1 MAEMRHSHALLLG
14 GDREQQ
20 PEQEQQQQQQQQQ
33 QQEEE
38 ADHLDAVAAYDGDG
52 DGGEKRGGSGA
63 RAEPMEEGVHMFA
76 TLLKMFIGS
85 GVLFL
90 PRAFA
95 NGGWL
100 FSCVAMAFC
109 ALVTGVCILR
119 LVECRQA
126 VKGSYG
132 FLGQRAAGIWGR
144 RAVDVSVV
152 LSQAGFCCVYIV
164 FIARN
169 ALQLL
174 NTGRCWLGGE
184 WLWLLILLEWPL
196 FTPLTWIRNL
206 ASFGPTNV
214 AADVFI
220 MGGLAGVLAWCAQ
233 GFATAPAGGAPLAVP
248 AFAADTFALTLGT
261 AVYAFEGV
269 GMVVPVYEAL
279 SPRAQARFPYTM
291 SATVAFIAA
300 LYITV
305 GLVPYLFVQGVLHE
319 KVADA
324 VTLNLPRVWWSYGI
338 QAGFCAALTFSYPL
352 MMHPAMQI
360 MERAAAPYIF
370 VLRKGGKGLGEAAA
384 SPLADNDDGG
394 VDGGSDG
401 GSDGSGACGG
411 LSNQARSN
419 AFRGMVVAV
428 SLLVAFAGSTQLD
441 NFVSLI
447 GCFCCTPLAFI
458 YPCYFHLRLCK
469 PTGFAYWTDWAIIV
483 FGIGVFFFS
492 TYEAI
497 VGWSVTTINPCV

>member
-1 MAEMRHSHALLLG
+1 MAEVQLRGAGASSHSAEALLLSSDG
-14 GDREQQ
+14 GGGGGRGGGGGGGGGSDDADEWLASN
-20 PEQEQQQQQQQQQ
+20 
-33 QQEEE
+33 EEE
-38 ADHLDAVAAYDGDG
+38 PDHLDAVAAYDGDAA
-52 DGGEKRGGSGA
+52 DGADGVAQKRGSGGGGA
-63 RAEPMEEGVHMFA
+63 RAEPMEEGLHMFA

-100 FSCVAMAFC
+100 FSCVAMAIC
-109 ALVTGVCILR
+109 ALITGICILR

-126 VKGSYG
+126 VRGSYG
-132 FLGQRAAGIWGR
+132 YLGLRAAGVWGR

-169 ALQLL
+169 VLQLL

-220 MGGLAGVLAWCAQ
+220 MGGLTGVLVWCAQ
-233 GFATAPAGGAPLAVP
+233 GFASAPAGGAPLAVP
-248 AFAADTFALTLGT
+248 LFARDTFALTLGT
-261 AVYAFEGV
+261 AIYAFEGV

-305 GLVPYLFVQGVLHE
+305 GLVPYLFVEGLRHE
-319 KVADA
+319 VVADA
-324 VTLNLPRVWWSYGI
+324 ITLNLPRVWWSCECRG
-338 QAGFCAALTFSYPL
+338 G
-352 MMHPAMQI
+352 
-360 MERAAAPYIF
+360 APRR
-370 VLRKGGKGLGEAAA
+370 VK
-384 SPLADNDDGG
+384 
-394 VDGGSDG
+394 
-401 GSDGSGACGG
+401 
-411 LSNQARSN
+411 
-419 AFRGMVVAV
+419 M
-428 SLLVAFAGSTQLD
+428 
-441 NFVSLI
+441 
-447 GCFCCTPLAFI
+447 
-458 YPCYFHLRLCK
+458 
-469 PTGFAYWTDWAIIV
+469 
-483 FGIGVFFFS
+483 
-492 TYEAI
+492 
-497 VGWSVTTINPCV
+497 

>member
-1 MAEMRHSHALLLG
+1 MHVSLSAGDDAEEPASLLSG
-14 GDREQQ
+14 EGQQ
-20 PEQEQQQQQQQQQ
+20 PPDAGDVGELPL
-33 QQEEE
+33 E
-38 ADHLDAVAAYDGDG
+38 AEWGDEDGDG
-52 DGGEKRGGSGA
+52 DGDGDGKTR
-63 RAEPMEEGVHMFA
+63 RAPAPAPPMEEGLHMFA

-100 FSCVAMAFC
+100 FSSVAMAFC
-109 ALVTGVCILR
+109 ALITGVCILR

-126 VKGSYG
+126 VRGSYG
-132 FLGQRAAGIWGR
+132 YLGFRAAGVWGR
-144 RAVDVSVV
+144 RAVDASVV

-169 ALQLL
+169 VLQLL
-174 NTGRCWLGGE
+174 NTGGCWVDGS

-196 FTPLTWIRNL
+196 FTPLTWVRNL

-220 MGGLAGVLAWCAQ
+220 MGGLLGVVAWCAQ
-233 GFATAPAGGAPLAVP
+233 GFASAPAGATLSVPL
-248 AFAADTFALTLGT
+248 FKEGTFALTLGT
-261 AVYAFEGV
+261 AIYAFEGV
-269 GMVVPVYEAL
+269 GMVVPVYESL
-279 SPRAQARFPYTM
+279 STRAQGRFKYTM
-291 SATVAFIAA
+291 SATVVFIAA

-305 GLVPYLFVQGVLHE
+305 GLVPYLFVEGLRHDV
-319 KVADA
+319 VADA
-324 VTLNLPRVWWSYGI
+324 VTLNLPRVWWSYLI

-360 MERAAAPYIF
+360 LERAAAPHIF
-370 VLRKGGKGLGEAAA
+370 RRRRGGGGGGSAGVGAAGDGLLVAMDGGGEASG
-384 SPLADNDDGG
+384 SPPW
-394 VDGGSDG
+394 
-401 GSDGSGACGG
+401 
-411 LSNQARSN
+411 LSNRLRSN
-419 AFRGMVVAV
+419 AFRGFVVFV
-428 SLLVAFAGSTQLD
+428 TLLVAYVGSTQLD

-458 YPCYFHLRLCK
+458 YPCWFHIKLCK
-469 PTGFAYWTDWAIIV
+469 PTGSALAVDWAIIV
-483 FGIGVFFFS
+483 FGVGVFFFS

-497 VGWSVTTINPCV
+497 AGWSVTVINPCV

>member
-1 MAEMRHSHALLLG
+1 MTKSISSARLLVEV
-14 GDREQQ
+14 DRDEGVDYDSACAGAGAAAS
-20 PEQEQQQQQQQQQ
+20 
-33 QQEEE
+33 EEE
-38 ADHLDAVAAYDGDG
+38 PDVLDAVAAYDGD
-52 DGGEKRGGSGA
+52 DAADASSAAARKPSA
-63 RAEPMEEGVHMFA
+63 RAEPLEEGLHMFA

-100 FSCVAMAFC
+100 FSCVAMAAC
-109 ALVTGVCILR
+109 ALITGVCILR

-126 VKGSYG
+126 VRGSYG
-132 FLGQRAAGIWGR
+132 YLGFRAAGAWGR
-144 RAVDVSVV
+144 RAVDASVV

-169 ALQLL
+169 VLQLL

-206 ASFGPTNV
+206 ASFGATNV

-220 MGGLAGVLAWCAQ
+220 MGGLAGVVAWCAQ
-233 GFATAPAGGAPLAVP
+233 GFAAVPAGGPPLAVP
-248 AFAADTFALTLGT
+248 AFAPATFALTLGT

-305 GLVPYLFVQGVLHE
+305 GLVPYLFVEGVRHE
-319 KVADA
+319 VVADA
-324 VTLNLPRVWWSYGI
+324 ITLNLPRVWWS
-338 QAGFCAALTFSYPL
+338 C
-352 MMHPAMQI
+352 
-360 MERAAAPYIF
+360 E
-370 VLRKGGKGLGEAAA
+370 
-384 SPLADNDDGG
+384 
-394 VDGGSDG
+394 
-401 GSDGSGACGG
+401 
-411 LSNQARSN
+411 
-419 AFRGMVVAV
+419 
-428 SLLVAFAGSTQLD
+428 
-441 NFVSLI
+441 
-447 GCFCCTPLAFI
+447 
-458 YPCYFHLRLCK
+458 
-469 PTGFAYWTDWAIIV
+469 
-483 FGIGVFFFS
+483 
-492 TYEAI
+492 
-497 VGWSVTTINPCV
+497 

>member
-1 MAEMRHSHALLLG
+1 MTKSISSARLLVEV
-14 GDREQQ
+14 DRDEGVDFDSAGAGAGAS
-20 PEQEQQQQQQQQQ
+20 
-33 QQEEE
+33 EEE
-38 ADHLDAVAAYDGDG
+38 PDVLDAVAAYDGD
-52 DGGEKRGGSGA
+52 DAADASSAAARKPSA
-63 RAEPMEEGVHMFA
+63 RAEPLEEGLHMFA

-100 FSCVAMAFC
+100 FSCVAMAAC
-109 ALVTGVCILR
+109 ALITGVCILR

-126 VKGSYG
+126 VRGSYG
-132 FLGQRAAGIWGR
+132 YLGFRAAGAWGR
-144 RAVDVSVV
+144 RAVDASVV

-169 ALQLL
+169 VLQLL

-206 ASFGPTNV
+206 ASFGATNV

-220 MGGLAGVLAWCAQ
+220 MGGLAGVVAWCAQ

-248 AFAADTFALTLGT
+248 AFDADTFALTLGT

-305 GLVPYLFVQGVLHE
+305 GLVPYLFVEGVRHE
-319 KVADA
+319 VVADA
-324 VTLNLPRVWWSYGI
+324 ITLNLPRVWWS
-338 QAGFCAALTFSYPL
+338 C
-352 MMHPAMQI
+352 
-360 MERAAAPYIF
+360 E
-370 VLRKGGKGLGEAAA
+370 
-384 SPLADNDDGG
+384 
-394 VDGGSDG
+394 
-401 GSDGSGACGG
+401 
-411 LSNQARSN
+411 
-419 AFRGMVVAV
+419 
-428 SLLVAFAGSTQLD
+428 
-441 NFVSLI
+441 
-447 GCFCCTPLAFI
+447 
-458 YPCYFHLRLCK
+458 
-469 PTGFAYWTDWAIIV
+469 
-483 FGIGVFFFS
+483 
-492 TYEAI
+492 
-497 VGWSVTTINPCV
+497 